1 MNWLKELLERLGLA
15 DKFEDIRAAVEA
27 NYKGYVP
34 KERFDEVNDQKKEYK
49 KMLDERT
56 TQLEELKG
64 KAQGNEEL
72 LNKIKELEG
81 ANTKTAADYEKKIA
95 DQSFSFA
102 LESALKDGKVK
113 NTKAVKALLDLE
125 GIKLDGDKLT
135 GLDEQIS
142 KLKESDSYLFEVE
155 NAGGTGGAGN
165 FGRNNGKTGVTKEQF
180 GKMSYNER
188 VSLYNENPELYKQ
201 LND

>member
-1 MNWLKELLERLGLA
+1 MNWLKELLEKLGLA
-15 DKFEDIRAAVEA
+15 DKYEDIKAGVET

-34 KERFDEVNDQKKEYK
+34 KERFDEINDQKKEYK

-72 LNKIKELEG
+72 LNKIKGLEETN
-81 ANTKTAADYEKKIA
+81 AKTAADYEKKIA

-142 KLKESDSYLFEVE
+142 KLKESDSYLFEAE
-155 NAGGTGGAGN
+155 RSGGTGGAGN
-165 FGRNNGKTGVTKEQF
+165 FGRKDQGAGKESLG
-180 GKMSYNER
+180 ER
-188 VSLYNENPELYKQ
+188 LAKQNQQSQATENPYFK
-201 LND
+201 